1 MSVTSLGLHP
11 MSDADRKK
19 LLNQLFKI
27 DSWQYSKCLAD
38 PGTPCPLPAIRA
50 HSVQNARSLDLL
62 ARDGHVVALT
72 RRLDATNG
80 PVIEFGDVGR
90 NLATTFAGL
99 CAQHDQTI
107 FAPLDRLAFDPTNQ
121 EHLFLAGYRAVIRE
135 FYATCA
141 AASKVQTAYLERV
154 AAGLDPRD
162 APSPAGIVA
171 TEHMM
176 KAYETYLYKGEWDEA
191 YAARDFGR
199 VQHDVI
205 ELNVAQPTIAASA
218 LFTVHGAERAVGDM
232 VRAALTVLPISRVKT
247 VAVFSYL
254 PPDASPARAVLQPVL
269 TSTGDRQKYEL
280 SRRIL
285 NSCENFVIAPAY
297 FDTWTDGKKRV
308 VREYFTRT
316 ILVEEM
322 GYESP
327 DLGLF

>member
-1 MSVTSLGLHP
+1 

-72 RRLDATNG
+72 RRLDATKG
-80 PVIEFGDVGR
+80 PVIEFGEVGR

-99 CAQHDQTI
+99 CAHHDQTI

-154 AAGLDPRD
+154 AAG
-162 APSPAGIVA
+162 
-171 TEHMM
+171 
-176 KAYETYLYKGEWDEA
+176 
-191 YAARDFGR
+191 GR
-199 VQHDVI
+199 
-205 ELNVAQPTIAASA
+205 PP
-218 LFTVHGAERAVGDM
+218 GA
-232 VRAALTVLPISRVKT
+232 
-247 VAVFSYL
+247 
-254 PPDASPARAVLQPVL
+254 ASPAR
-269 TSTGDRQKYEL
+269 GGE
-280 SRRIL
+280 RRG
-285 NSCENFVIAPAY
+285 AG
-297 FDTWTDGKKRV
+297 WGK
-308 VREYFTRT
+308 
-316 ILVEEM
+316 
-322 GYESP
+322 G
-327 DLGLF
+327 GNAGGG